1 MPGRG
6 DWQQRSLIPS
16 MPKKSPAPGH
26 HGAALPAWWETRRA
40 EARRRYEALPM
51 PQRKDEDWRFATI
64 DSIRL
69 DDFKPGTKG
78 KTPDAK
84 LLQQSQPPFAVAA
97 RAVFANDRL
106 IRIEGAEEL
115 AKKGVVFEP
124 LASAIEKHPALLQ
137 QHFMAHPVD
146 LGAQKFAAL
155 HAAHASAGVLIHVP
169 KNTELN
175 LPLVSYHWIDGAK
188 TSVFPHTLIVAGENS
203 RVRVVDFLGSTDPKG
218 GGLSCGLND
227 LLVGPGAKVDYVCFQ
242 RWGTKVTS
250 FQLNSTRV
258 ERDGEARSLFL
269 NLGAAYARQE
279 SRSTLAG
286 GGARSEM
293 LGLSVGS
300 DRQEFDQRTL
310 QCHNV
315 PNTWSDLLY
324 KNALD
329 DRSKS
334 IFKGLIR
341 VAPGAA
347 KTDAYQNNRN
357 LLLNP
362 EAEADSMP
370 GLEILNDD
378 VRCTHGATT
387 GQIDKDQ
394 LFYLMARGIDPRT
407 GAQLLAHGFFEEV
420 IDRLPDKKIGEAVRN
435 AVAVKFASMRSA
447 GKSEKRT
454 IPLTK
459 VAKAKKRVASG
470 LKKAINVRALQGL
483 AK

>member
-1 MPGRG
+1 MAEKHG
-6 DWQQRSLIPS
+6 Q
-16 MPKKSPAPGH
+16 APLSQKG
-26 HGAALPAWWETRRA
+26 GKEPAWWEQRKA
-40 EARRRYEALPM
+40 EAWKKFQSMPM
-51 PQRKDEDWRFATI
+51 PKRSEEDWRFATI
-64 DSIRL
+64 DAIRL
-69 DDFKPGTKG
+69 GKFQPGGKG
-78 KTPDAK
+78 ASLDAEIVK
-84 LLQQSQPPFAVAA
+84 RSVAA
-97 RAVFANDRL
+97 FPQAGRAVFANDRL
-106 IRIEGAEEL
+106 LHFEGGEEL
-115 AKKGVVFEP
+115 QKKGVVFES
-124 LASAIEKHPALLQ
+124 LSGALQKHPDLLQ
-137 QHFMAHPVD
+137 KYFMAHPVD

-169 KNTELN
+169 KNVELE
-175 LPLVSYHWIDGAK
+175 LPLVSFHWLDGDES
-188 TSVFPHTLIVAGENS
+188 SVFPHTLIVAGENS
-203 RVRVVDFLGSTDPKG
+203 KVTVVDFLASTNEEG
-218 GGLSCGLND
+218 VGLACGLND
-227 LLVGPGAKVDYVCFQ
+227 LLVGPGAKVDYVCLQ
-242 RWGTKVTS
+242 QWGKQVTS

-258 ERDGEARSLFL
+258 EKDGEARSLFV

-279 SRSTLAG
+279 SRSTMAG
-286 GGARSEM
+286 SGARSEM

-310 QCHNV
+310 QCHDV

-387 GQIDKDQ
+387 GQIDQDQ

-420 IDRLPDKKIGEAVRN
+420 IARLPEKKIGEAVRS
-435 AVAVKFASMRSA
+435 AVAEKFVSMKSQIVQEKTVPRPRE
-447 GKSEKRT
+447 GKMSLVEDEV
-454 IPLTK
+454 LD
-459 VAKAKKRVASG
+459 
-470 LKKAINVRALQGL
+470 VRALQGL

>member
-1 MPGRG
+1 MAEKHG
-6 DWQQRSLIPS
+6 Q
-16 MPKKSPAPGH
+16 APLSQKG
-26 HGAALPAWWETRRA
+26 GKEPAWWEQRKA
-40 EARRRYEALPM
+40 EAWKKFQAMPM
-51 PQRKDEDWRFATI
+51 PKRSEEDWRFATI
-64 DSIRL
+64 DAIRL
-69 DDFKPGTKG
+69 GKFQPGGKG
-78 KTPDAK
+78 ASLDAEIVK
-84 LLQQSQPPFAVAA
+84 RSVAA
-97 RAVFANDRL
+97 FPQAGRAVFANDRL
-106 IRIEGAEEL
+106 LHFEGGEEL
-115 AKKGVVFEP
+115 GKKGVIFES
-124 LASAIEKHPALLQ
+124 LSGALQKHPDLLQ
-137 QHFMAHPVD
+137 KYFMAHPVD

-169 KNTELN
+169 KNVELE
-175 LPLVSYHWIDGAK
+175 LPLVSFHWLDGDES
-188 TSVFPHTLIVAGENS
+188 SVFPHTLIVAGENS
-203 RVRVVDFLGSTDPKG
+203 KVTVVDFLASTNEEG
-218 GGLSCGLND
+218 VGLACGLND
-227 LLVGPGAKVDYVCFQ
+227 LLVGPGAKVDYVCLQ
-242 RWGTKVTS
+242 QWGKQVTS

-258 ERDGEARSLFL
+258 EKDGEARSLFV

-279 SRSTLAG
+279 SRSTMAG
-286 GGARSEM
+286 SGARSEM

-310 QCHNV
+310 QCHDV

-341 VAPGAA
+341 VALGAA

-387 GQIDKDQ
+387 GQIDQDQ

-420 IDRLPDKKIGEAVRN
+420 IARLPEKKIGEAVRS
-435 AVAVKFASMRSA
+435 AVAEKFVSMKSQRVQEKTVPRPRE
-447 GKSEKRT
+447 GKMSLVEDEV
-454 IPLTK
+454 LD
-459 VAKAKKRVASG
+459 
-470 LKKAINVRALQGL
+470 VRALQGL

>member
-1 MPGRG
+1 MAEKHG
-6 DWQQRSLIPS
+6 Q
-16 MPKKSPAPGH
+16 APLSQKG
-26 HGAALPAWWETRRA
+26 GKEPAWWEQRKA
-40 EARRRYEALPM
+40 EAWKKFQAMPM
-51 PQRKDEDWRFATI
+51 PKRSEEDWRFATI
-64 DSIRL
+64 DAIRL
-69 DDFKPGTKG
+69 GKFQPGGKG
-78 KTPDAK
+78 PSRDAEI
-84 LLQQSQPPFAVAA
+84 LERSVAA
-97 RAVFANDRL
+97 FPQSGRAVFANDRL
-106 IRIEGAEEL
+106 LHFEGGEEL
-115 AKKGVVFEP
+115 GKKGVIFES
-124 LASAIEKHPALLQ
+124 LSGALQKHPDLLQ
-137 QHFMAHPVD
+137 KYFMAHPVD

-169 KNTELN
+169 KNVELE
-175 LPLVSYHWIDGAK
+175 LPLVSFHWLDGDES
-188 TSVFPHTLIVAGENS
+188 SVFPHTLIVAGENS
-203 RVRVVDFLGSTDPKG
+203 KVTVVDFLASTNEEG
-218 GGLSCGLND
+218 VGLACGLND
-227 LLVGPGAKVDYVCFQ
+227 LLVGPGAKVDYVCLQ
-242 RWGTKVTS
+242 QWGKQVTS

-258 ERDGEARSLFL
+258 EKDGEARSLFV

-279 SRSTLAG
+279 SRSTMAG
-286 GGARSEM
+286 SGARSEM

-310 QCHNV
+310 QCHDV

-387 GQIDKDQ
+387 GQIDQDQ

-407 GAQLLAHGFFEEV
+407 GAQLLAYGFFEEV
-420 IDRLPDKKIGEAVRN
+420 IARLPEKKIGEAVRS
-435 AVAVKFASMRSA
+435 AVAEKFVSMKSQRVQEKTVPRPRE
-447 GKSEKRT
+447 GKMSLVEDEV
-454 IPLTK
+454 LD
-459 VAKAKKRVASG
+459 
-470 LKKAINVRALQGL
+470 VRALQGL

>member
-1 MPGRG
+1 MAEKHG
-6 DWQQRSLIPS
+6 Q
-16 MPKKSPAPGH
+16 APLSQKG
-26 HGAALPAWWETRRA
+26 GKEPAWWEQRKA
-40 EARRRYEALPM
+40 EAWKKFQSMPM
-51 PQRKDEDWRFATI
+51 PKRSEEDWRFATI
-64 DSIRL
+64 DAIRL
-69 DDFKPGTKG
+69 GKFQPGGKG
-78 KTPDAK
+78 ASLDAEIVK
-84 LLQQSQPPFAVAA
+84 RSVAA
-97 RAVFANDRL
+97 FPQAGRAVFANDRL
-106 IRIEGAEEL
+106 LHFEGGEEL
-115 AKKGVVFEP
+115 QKKGVVFES
-124 LASAIEKHPALLQ
+124 LSGALQKHPDLLQ
-137 QHFMAHPVD
+137 KYFMAHPVD

-169 KNTELN
+169 KNVELE
-175 LPLVSYHWIDGAK
+175 LPLVSFHWLDGDES
-188 TSVFPHTLIVAGENS
+188 SVFPHTLIVAGENS
-203 RVRVVDFLGSTDPKG
+203 KVTVVDFLASTNEEG
-218 GGLSCGLND
+218 VGLACGLND
-227 LLVGPGAKVDYVCFQ
+227 LLVGPGAKVDYVCLQ
-242 RWGTKVTS
+242 QWGKQVTS

-258 ERDGEARSLFL
+258 EKDGEARSLFV

-279 SRSTLAG
+279 SRSTMAG
-286 GGARSEM
+286 SGARSEM

-310 QCHNV
+310 QCHDV

-387 GQIDKDQ
+387 GQIDQDQ

-420 IDRLPDKKIGEAVRN
+420 IARLPEKKIGEAVRS
-435 AVAVKFASMRSA
+435 AVAAKFVSMKSQIVQEKTVPRPRG
-447 GKSEKRT
+447 GKMSLVEDEV
-454 IPLTK
+454 LD
-459 VAKAKKRVASG
+459 
-470 LKKAINVRALQGL
+470 VRALQGL

>member
-1 MPGRG
+1 MP
-6 DWQQRSLIPS
+6 
-16 MPKKSPAPGH
+16 
-26 HGAALPAWWETRRA
+26 RR
-40 EARRRYEALPM
+40 
-51 PQRKDEDWRFATI
+51 QDEDWRFATI
-64 DSIRL
+64 DAIQL
-69 DDFKPGTKG
+69 GDFQPGRKG
-78 KTPDAK
+78 ETADAAWAEKSTPSFSHAAK
-84 LLQQSQPPFAVAA
+84 
-97 RAVFANDRL
+97 AVFANDRL
-106 IRIEGAEEL
+106 FQLEGAEEL
-115 AKKGVVFEP
+115 ARKGVVFES
-124 LASAIEKHPALLQ
+124 LSGALEKHPALLKKY
-137 QHFMAHPVD
+137 FMAHPVD

-169 KNTELN
+169 KNVEVE
-175 LPLVSYHWIDGAK
+175 LPLVSFHWLDGNDSA
-188 TSVFPHTLIVAGENS
+188 VFPHTLIVAGENS
-203 RVRVVDFLGSTDPKG
+203 KVTVVDFLGSADPEGKG
-218 GGLSCGLND
+218 LACGLND
-227 LLVGPGAKVDYVCFQ
+227 LLVGPGAKVNYICFQ
-242 RWGTKVTS
+242 RWGSNVTS

-258 ERDGEARSLFL
+258 EKDGEARTLFV

-286 GGARSEM
+286 SGARSEM
-293 LGLSVGS
+293 LGLSVGK

-310 QCHNV
+310 QCHDV

-341 VAPGAA
+341 VAPGAS

-387 GQIDKDQ
+387 GQIDREL

-420 IDRLPDKKIGEAVRN
+420 IARLPNRKIGEAVRT
-435 AVAVKFASMRSA
+435 AVAEKFTAMRSRSRKMLTSA
-447 GKSEKRT
+447 SRGKSPRT
-454 IPLTK
+454 SEEEAMDI
-459 VAKAKKRVASG
+459 
-470 LKKAINVRALQGL
+470 RALQGL
-483 AK
+483 AG

>member
-1 MPGRG
+1 
-6 DWQQRSLIPS
+6 
-16 MPKKSPAPGH
+16 MPKKSPSAGH
-26 HGAALPAWWETRRA
+26 RGTILPAWWESRRA
-40 EARRRYEALPM
+40 EARRRFEGLPM

-64 DSIRL
+64 DAIRL
-69 DDFKPGTKG
+69 DEFKPGAKG
-78 KTPDAK
+78 KTQEAK
-84 LLQQSQPPFAVAA
+84 LLARSQPPFAAAA

-106 IRIEGAEEL
+106 VRIEGAEEL
-115 AKKGVVFEP
+115 ARKGVVFEP
-124 LASAIEKHPALLQ
+124 LSTAIEKHPALLQ
-137 QHFMAHPVD
+137 KYFMAHPVD

-169 KNTELN
+169 KNVELD
-175 LPLVSYHWIDGAK
+175 LPLVSYHWIDAAK
-188 TSVFPHTLIVAGENS
+188 TAVFPHTLIVAGENAKLK
-203 RVRVVDFLGSTDPKG
+203 VVDFLGSTDVRG
-218 GGLSCGLND
+218 CGLACGLND
-227 LLVGPGAKVDYVCFQ
+227 LLVGPGAKVDYVCLQ
-242 RWGTKVTS
+242 RWGSAVTS

-258 ERDGEARSLFL
+258 EKDGEARSLFV

-279 SRSTLAG
+279 SRSTLVG

-293 LGLSVGS
+293 LGLSVGG

-310 QCHNV
+310 QCHDV
-315 PNTWSDLLY
+315 PHTWSDLLY

-387 GQIDKDQ
+387 GQIDQEQ

-420 IDRLPDKKIGEAVRN
+420 IDRVPDKKIGEAVRA
-435 AVAVKFASMRSA
+435 AVAEKFAAMRASAKEKAPVRKSA
-447 GKSEKRT
+447 GR
-454 IPLTK
+454 
-459 VAKAKKRVASG
+459 VAKAAPARKPAVKG

>member
-1 MPGRG
+1 MAGKNGQSPVGQNG
-6 DWQQRSLIPS
+6 SAPVGWWQER
-16 MPKKSPAPGH
+16 K
-26 HGAALPAWWETRRA
+26 A
-40 EARRRYEALPM
+40 EAWKKFQAMPM
-51 PQRKDEDWRFATI
+51 PRRSDEDWRFATI
-64 DSIRL
+64 AAIQL
-69 DDFKPGTKG
+69 GDFKPGQKG
-78 KTPDAK
+78 STLAEALLKRSTASFPHAAK
-84 LLQQSQPPFAVAA
+84 
-97 RAVFANDRL
+97 AVFSNDRL
-106 IRIEGAEEL
+106 LHIEGGEEL
-115 AKKGVVFEP
+115 AKQGVVFES
-124 LASAIEKHPALLQ
+124 LAGALQKHPALLEK
-137 QHFMAHPVD
+137 HFMAHPVD

-155 HAAHASAGVLIHVP
+155 HAANASAGVLIFVP
-169 KNTELN
+169 KNVEVK
-175 LPLVSYHWIDGAK
+175 LPLVSFHWLDGNESA
-188 TSVFPHTLIVAGENS
+188 VFPHTLIVTEENAK
-203 RVRVVDFLGSTDPKG
+203 VTVVDFLGSTEAG
-218 GGLSCGLND
+218 GAGLACGLND
-227 LLVGPGAKVDYVCFQ
+227 LLVGAGSKVEYVSLQ
-242 RWGTKVTS
+242 EWGSKVTS

-258 ERDGEARSLFL
+258 ERDGEARSLFV

-279 SRSTLAG
+279 SRSTMAG
-286 GGARSEM
+286 SGARSEM

-300 DRQEFDQRTL
+300 ERQEFDQRTL
-310 QCHNV
+310 QCHDV

-387 GQIDKDQ
+387 GQIDRDQ

-420 IDRLPDKKIGEAVRN
+420 IARLPEKGIGEAVRV
-435 AVAVKFASMRSA
+435 AVAAKFATMRNPRSQVDLMEKPLSSSRIN
-447 GKSEKRT
+447 KSD
-454 IPLTK
+454 
-459 VAKAKKRVASG
+459 
-470 LKKAINVRALQGL
+470 LKEEEALDVRALQGL
-483 AK
+483 GK

>member
-1 MPGRG
+1 MAEKHG
-6 DWQQRSLIPS
+6 Q
-16 MPKKSPAPGH
+16 APLSQKG
-26 HGAALPAWWETRRA
+26 GKEPAWWEQRKA
-40 EARRRYEALPM
+40 EAWKKFQAMPM
-51 PQRKDEDWRFATI
+51 PKRSEEDWRFATI
-64 DSIRL
+64 DAIRL
-69 DDFKPGTKG
+69 GKFQPGGKG
-78 KTPDAK
+78 ASLDAEIVK
-84 LLQQSQPPFAVAA
+84 RSVAA
-97 RAVFANDRL
+97 FPQAGRAVFANDRL
-106 IRIEGAEEL
+106 LHFEGGEEL
-115 AKKGVVFEP
+115 QKKGVVFES
-124 LASAIEKHPALLQ
+124 LSGALQKHPDLLQ
-137 QHFMAHPVD
+137 KYFMAHPVD

-169 KNTELN
+169 KNVELE
-175 LPLVSYHWIDGAK
+175 LPLVSFHWLDVDES
-188 TSVFPHTLIVAGENS
+188 SVFPHTLIVAGENS
-203 RVRVVDFLGSTDPKG
+203 KVTVVDFLASTNEEG
-218 GGLSCGLND
+218 VGLACGLND
-227 LLVGPGAKVDYVCFQ
+227 LLVGPGAKVDYVCLQ
-242 RWGTKVTS
+242 QWGKQVTS

-258 ERDGEARSLFL
+258 EKDGEARSLFV

-279 SRSTLAG
+279 SRSTMAG
-286 GGARSEM
+286 SGARSEM

-310 QCHNV
+310 QCHDV

-387 GQIDKDQ
+387 GQIDQDQ

-420 IDRLPDKKIGEAVRN
+420 IARLPEKKIGEAVRS
-435 AVAVKFASMRSA
+435 AVAAKFVSMKSQIVQEKTVPRPRG
-447 GKSEKRT
+447 GKMSLVEDEV
-454 IPLTK
+454 LD
-459 VAKAKKRVASG
+459 
-470 LKKAINVRALQGL
+470 VRALQGL

>member
-1 MPGRG
+1 MAKSGVSAADRNGVTEPSWWIGRKAEAMKKF
-6 DWQQRSLIPS
+6 QASP
-16 MPKKSPAPGH
+16 MPKRN
-26 HGAALPAWWETRRA
+26 E
-40 EARRRYEALPM
+40 
-51 PQRKDEDWRFATI
+51 EDWRFATI
-64 DSIRL
+64 GAIEL
-69 DDFKPGTKG
+69 GNFQPGQKG
-78 KTPDAK
+78 STTAEDLLKRSTASFPHAAK
-84 LLQQSQPPFAVAA
+84 
-97 RAVFANDRL
+97 AVFANDRL
-106 IRIEGAEEL
+106 LYLEGSEKL
-115 AKKGVVFEP
+115 AQQGVVFES
-124 LASAIEKHPALLQ
+124 LSVALEKHPALLEKY
-137 QHFMAHPVD
+137 FMAHPVD

-169 KNTELN
+169 KNVELEF
-175 LPLVSYHWIDGAK
+175 PLVAFHWLDGAE
-188 TSVFPHTLIVAGENS
+188 SAVFPHTLIVAGENS
-203 RVRVVDFLGSTDPKG
+203 KVTMVDFLGSTDARG
-218 GGLSCGLND
+218 AGLACGVND
-227 LLVGPGAKVDYVCFQ
+227 LLVGVGAKVNYVGLQ
-242 RWGTKVTS
+242 QWGSAVTS

-258 ERDGEARSLFL
+258 EKDGEARSLFV

-279 SRSTLAG
+279 SRSTLVG

-293 LGLSVGS
+293 LGLSVGNN
-300 DRQEFDQRTL
+300 RQEFDQRTL
-310 QCHNV
+310 QCHDV

-387 GQIDKDQ
+387 GQIDQDQ
-394 LFYLMARGIDPRT
+394 LFYLMARGIEPRT

-420 IDRLPDKKIGEAVRN
+420 IARLPDKKIGEAVRV
-435 AVAVKFASMRSA
+435 AVADKFASMRTRGGQVDSIE
-447 GKSEKRT
+447 KSVSPARFHPTALPEEET
-454 IPLTK
+454 LD
-459 VAKAKKRVASG
+459 
-470 LKKAINVRALQGL
+470 VRALQGL
-483 AK
+483 GK

>member
-1 MPGRG
+1 MAEKHG
-6 DWQQRSLIPS
+6 Q
-16 MPKKSPAPGH
+16 APLSQKG
-26 HGAALPAWWETRRA
+26 GKEPAWWEQRKA
-40 EARRRYEALPM
+40 EAWKKFQSMPM
-51 PQRKDEDWRFATI
+51 PKRSEEDWRFATI
-64 DSIRL
+64 DAIRL
-69 DDFKPGTKG
+69 GKFQPGGKG
-78 KTPDAK
+78 ASLDAEIVK
-84 LLQQSQPPFAVAA
+84 RSVAA
-97 RAVFANDRL
+97 FPQAGRAVFANDRL
-106 IRIEGAEEL
+106 LHFEGGEEL
-115 AKKGVVFEP
+115 QKKGVVFES
-124 LASAIEKHPALLQ
+124 LSGALQKHPDLLQ
-137 QHFMAHPVD
+137 KYFMAHPVD

-169 KNTELN
+169 KNVELE
-175 LPLVSYHWIDGAK
+175 LPLVSFHWLDGDES
-188 TSVFPHTLIVAGENS
+188 SVFPHTLIVAGENS
-203 RVRVVDFLGSTDPKG
+203 KVTVVDFLASTNEEG
-218 GGLSCGLND
+218 VGLACGLND
-227 LLVGPGAKVDYVCFQ
+227 LLVGPGAKVDYVCLQ
-242 RWGTKVTS
+242 QWGKQVTS

-258 ERDGEARSLFL
+258 EKDGEARSLFV

-279 SRSTLAG
+279 SRSTMAG
-286 GGARSEM
+286 SGARSEM

-310 QCHNV
+310 QCHDV

-387 GQIDKDQ
+387 GQIDRDQ

-420 IDRLPDKKIGEAVRN
+420 IARLPEKKIGEAVRS
-435 AVAVKFASMRSA
+435 AVAEKFVSMKSQIVQEKTVPRPRE
-447 GKSEKRT
+447 GKMSLVEDEV
-454 IPLTK
+454 LD
-459 VAKAKKRVASG
+459 
-470 LKKAINVRALQGL
+470 VRALQGL

>member
-1 MPGRG
+1 MGKNG
-6 DWQQRSLIPS
+6 LIPTDRNGS
-16 MPKKSPAPGH
+16 TR
-26 HGAALPAWWETRRA
+26 PAWWQARKA
-40 EARRRYEALPM
+40 EAWKKFQATPM
-51 PQRKDEDWRFATI
+51 PRRQDEDWRFATI
-64 DSIRL
+64 DAIQL
-69 DDFKPGTKG
+69 GDFQSGEKG
-78 KTPDAK
+78 DTAESK
-84 LLQQSQPPFAVAA
+84 LLARSAA
-97 RAVFANDRL
+97 SFPHAAKAVFSNDRL
-106 IRIEGAEEL
+106 LHIEGGEEL
-115 AKKGVVFEP
+115 VKQGVVFES
-124 LASAIEKHPALLQ
+124 LSGALQKHPALLEKY
-137 QHFMAHPVD
+137 FMAHPVD

-169 KNTELN
+169 KNVEIE
-175 LPLVSYHWIDGAK
+175 LPLVVFHWLDGSGAA
-188 TSVFPHTLIVAGENS
+188 VFPHTLIVAES
-203 RVRVVDFLGSTDPKG
+203 HAKVTVVDFLESTG
-218 GGLSCGLND
+218 AHGAGLACGVND
-227 LLVGPGAKVDYVCFQ
+227 LLVGPGAKVDYICFQ
-242 RWGTKVTS
+242 RWGSKATS

-258 ERDGEARSLFL
+258 EKDGEARSLFV
-269 NLGAAYARQE
+269 NLGSAYARQE
-279 SRSTLAG
+279 SRSTLVG

-293 LGLSVGS
+293 LGLSVGN

-310 QCHNV
+310 QCHDV

-387 GQIDKDQ
+387 GQIDRDQ

-420 IDRLPDKKIGEAVRN
+420 IDRLPDKKIGEAVRK
-435 AVAVKFASMRSA
+435 AVADKFTSMRS
-447 GKSEKRT
+447 GSTKSEKT
-454 IPLTK
+454 
-459 VAKAKKRVASG
+459 ASPSR
-470 LKKAINVRALQGL
+470 LKKTNLPEEEVLDVRALQGL

>member
-1 MPGRG
+1 MAKNGPMPDGR
-6 DWQQRSLIPS
+6 D
-16 MPKKSPAPGH
+16 
-26 HGAALPAWWETRRA
+26 GATQPAWWKARKA
-40 EARRRYEALPM
+40 EAWKKFQAMPM
-51 PQRKDEDWRFATI
+51 PRRQDEDWRFATI
-64 DSIRL
+64 DAIQL
-69 DDFKPGTKG
+69 GDFQAGGKE
-78 KTPDAK
+78 KTPAAK
-84 LLQQSQPPFAVAA
+84 LLAQSAA
-97 RAVFANDRL
+97 SFPHAAKAIFSNDRL
-106 IRIEGAEEL
+106 LHLEGGEEL
-115 AKKGVVFEP
+115 LKKGVIFES
-124 LASAIEKHPALLQ
+124 LGGALQKHPALLEKY
-137 QHFMAHPVD
+137 FMSHPVD

-169 KNTELN
+169 KNVEIE
-175 LPLVSYHWIDGAK
+175 LPLVAFHWLDGSEGA
-188 TSVFPHTLIVAGENS
+188 VFPHTLIVAES
-203 RVRVVDFLGSTDPKG
+203 HAKVTVVDFFGSTDRNST
-218 GGLSCGLND
+218 GLACGVND
-227 LLVGPGAKVDYVCFQ
+227 LLVGPGAKVDYICFQ
-242 RWGTKVTS
+242 RWGSKMTS

-258 ERDGEARSLFL
+258 EKDGEARSLFV

-293 LGLSVGS
+293 LGLSVGN

-310 QCHNV
+310 QCHDV

-387 GQIDKDQ
+387 GQIDRDQ

-420 IDRLPDKKIGEAVRN
+420 IDRLPDKNIGEAVRT
-435 AVAVKFASMRSA
+435 AVAEKFASMRSGGVKA
-447 GKSEKRT
+447 EKPTSASRIKKISPKEEEVLDVRT
-454 IPLTK
+454 
-459 VAKAKKRVASG
+459 
-470 LKKAINVRALQGL
+470 LQGL
-483 AK
+483 AN

>member
-1 MPGRG
+1 MAEKHG
-6 DWQQRSLIPS
+6 Q
-16 MPKKSPAPGH
+16 APLSQKG
-26 HGAALPAWWETRRA
+26 GKEPAWWEQRKA
-40 EARRRYEALPM
+40 EAWKKFQAMPM
-51 PQRKDEDWRFATI
+51 PKRSEEDWRFATI
-64 DSIRL
+64 DAIRL
-69 DDFKPGTKG
+69 GKFQPGGKG
-78 KTPDAK
+78 ASLDAEIVK
-84 LLQQSQPPFAVAA
+84 RSMAA
-97 RAVFANDRL
+97 FPQAGRAVFANDRL
-106 IRIEGAEEL
+106 LHFEGGEEL
-115 AKKGVVFEP
+115 GKKGVIFES
-124 LASAIEKHPALLQ
+124 LSGALQKHPDLLQ
-137 QHFMAHPVD
+137 KYFMAHPVD

-169 KNTELN
+169 KNVELE
-175 LPLVSYHWIDGAK
+175 LPLVSFHWLDGDES
-188 TSVFPHTLIVAGENS
+188 SVFPHTLIVAGENS
-203 RVRVVDFLGSTDPKG
+203 KVTVVDFLASTNEEG
-218 GGLSCGLND
+218 VGLACGLND
-227 LLVGPGAKVDYVCFQ
+227 LLVGPGAKVDYVCLQ
-242 RWGTKVTS
+242 QWGKQVTS

-258 ERDGEARSLFL
+258 EKDGEARSLFV

-279 SRSTLAG
+279 SRSTMAG
-286 GGARSEM
+286 SGARSEM

-310 QCHNV
+310 QCHDV

-387 GQIDKDQ
+387 GQIDQDQ

-420 IDRLPDKKIGEAVRN
+420 IARLPEKKIGEAVRS
-435 AVAVKFASMRSA
+435 AVAEKFVSMKSQRVQEKTVPRPRE
-447 GKSEKRT
+447 GKMSLVEDEV
-454 IPLTK
+454 LD
-459 VAKAKKRVASG
+459 
-470 LKKAINVRALQGL
+470 VRALQGL

>member
-1 MPGRG
+1 MAEKHG
-6 DWQQRSLIPS
+6 Q
-16 MPKKSPAPGH
+16 APLSQKG
-26 HGAALPAWWETRRA
+26 GKEPAWWEQRKA
-40 EARRRYEALPM
+40 EAWKKFQAMPM
-51 PQRKDEDWRFATI
+51 PKRSEEDWRFATI
-64 DSIRL
+64 DAIRL
-69 DDFKPGTKG
+69 GKFQPGGKG
-78 KTPDAK
+78 ASLDAEIVK
-84 LLQQSQPPFAVAA
+84 RSVAA
-97 RAVFANDRL
+97 FPQAGRAVFANDRL
-106 IRIEGAEEL
+106 LHFEGGEEL
-115 AKKGVVFEP
+115 GKKGVIFES
-124 LASAIEKHPALLQ
+124 LSGALQKHPDLLQ
-137 QHFMAHPVD
+137 KYFMAHPVD

-169 KNTELN
+169 KNVELE
-175 LPLVSYHWIDGAK
+175 LPLVSFHWLDGDES
-188 TSVFPHTLIVAGENS
+188 SVFPHTLIVAGENS
-203 RVRVVDFLGSTDPKG
+203 KVTVVDFLASTNKEG
-218 GGLSCGLND
+218 VGLACGLND
-227 LLVGPGAKVDYVCFQ
+227 LLVGPGAKVDYVCLQ
-242 RWGTKVTS
+242 QWGKQVTS

-258 ERDGEARSLFL
+258 EKDGEARSLFV

-279 SRSTLAG
+279 SRSTMAG
-286 GGARSEM
+286 SGARSEM

-310 QCHNV
+310 QCHDV

-387 GQIDKDQ
+387 GQIDRDQ

-407 GAQLLAHGFFEEV
+407 GAQLLAYGFFEEV
-420 IDRLPDKKIGEAVRN
+420 IARLPEKKIGEAVRS
-435 AVAVKFASMRSA
+435 AVAEKFVSMKSQRVQEKTVPRPRE
-447 GKSEKRT
+447 GKMSLVEDEV
-454 IPLTK
+454 LD
-459 VAKAKKRVASG
+459 
-470 LKKAINVRALQGL
+470 VRALQGL

>member
-1 MPGRG
+1 MAEKHG
-6 DWQQRSLIPS
+6 Q
-16 MPKKSPAPGH
+16 APLSQKG
-26 HGAALPAWWETRRA
+26 GKEPAWWEQRKA
-40 EARRRYEALPM
+40 EAWKKFQAMPM
-51 PQRKDEDWRFATI
+51 PKRSEEDWRFATI
-64 DSIRL
+64 DAIRL
-69 DDFKPGTKG
+69 GKFQPGGKG
-78 KTPDAK
+78 ASLDAEIVK
-84 LLQQSQPPFAVAA
+84 RSVAA
-97 RAVFANDRL
+97 FPQAGRAVFANDRL
-106 IRIEGAEEL
+106 LHFEGGEEL
-115 AKKGVVFEP
+115 QKKGVIFES
-124 LASAIEKHPALLQ
+124 LSGALQKHPDLLQ
-137 QHFMAHPVD
+137 KYFMAHPVD

-169 KNTELN
+169 KNVELE
-175 LPLVSYHWIDGAK
+175 LPLVSFHWLDGDES
-188 TSVFPHTLIVAGENS
+188 SVFPHTLIVAGENS
-203 RVRVVDFLGSTDPKG
+203 KVTVVDFLASTNEEG
-218 GGLSCGLND
+218 VGLACGLND
-227 LLVGPGAKVDYVCFQ
+227 LLVGPGAKVDYVCLQ
-242 RWGTKVTS
+242 QWGKQVTS

-258 ERDGEARSLFL
+258 EKDGEARSLFV

-279 SRSTLAG
+279 SRSTMAG
-286 GGARSEM
+286 SGARSEM

-310 QCHNV
+310 QCHDV

-387 GQIDKDQ
+387 GQIDQDQ

-420 IDRLPDKKIGEAVRN
+420 IARLPEKKIGEAVRS
-435 AVAVKFASMRSA
+435 AVAAKFVSMKSQRVQEKTVPRPRG
-447 GKSEKRT
+447 GKMSLVEDEV
-454 IPLTK
+454 L
-459 VAKAKKRVASG
+459 V
-470 LKKAINVRALQGL
+470 VRALQGL